1 MCLHVADVDA
11 VRASAVLWAGGA
23 RAAVGRDAD
32 LHRPLLPHHD
42 RKGNCREV
50 LNMIDPGLRDL
61 MSRRVRGRG
70 GVTATQGHLISQV
83 LVNRIR

>member
-42 RKGNCREV
+42 RKG
-50 LNMIDPGLRDL
+50 G
-61 MSRRVRGRG
+61 
-70 GVTATQGHLISQV
+70 
-83 LVNRIR
+83 